1 MGVKSYF
8 CQKCKQKHRY
18 TSKIGTQH
26 LNYRTRASIQ
36 VSTSN
41 SQLKAQPIKKDTI
54 RNKKKAP
61 IKSNVF
67 SDYQTSY
74 SKGVQKFGIWWTIFQ
89 LSVWSLAAIFLIMA
103 AIIFVIYLPKIE
115 MIHW

>member
-26 LNYRTRASIQ
+26 LNYRTRASIIEN
-36 VSTSN
+36 TSN
-41 SQLKAQPIKKDTI
+41 SQLKSQPP
-54 RNKKKAP
+54 KKKSIRKKKKP
-61 IKSNVF
+61 QIKSNF
-67 SDYQTSY
+67 FLDYQKSY
-74 SKGVQKFGIWWTIFQ
+74 SKGIQKFGIWWTIFQ